1 MDEFTIHIPRERP
14 FSAVADLVVGGIA
27 ARHDVTL
34 DVLDD
39 LQLALD
45 TLLEHDEADERQV
58 GIVVLEQRVEGELEI
73 VQHVERDVVTG
84 RDSPHHEVCDGR
96 EGALSRDVD
105 RELFHLDRR
114 VVGGAQLVGEVAL
127 APGGRL
133 LAGANRLGPVA
144 MLSLIHI

>member
-45 TLLEHDEADERQV
+45 ALLEHDDADDGEV
-58 GIVVLEQRVEGELEI
+58 GIVVRVADETIEASVGPLAQKTAAALEEEAGDGVGLRRLLETTMDS
-73 VQHVERDVVTG
+73 VSLSKRD
-84 RDSPHHEVCDGR
+84 
-96 EGALSRDVD
+96 
-105 RELFHLDRR
+105 
-114 VVGGAQLVGEVAL
+114 GGAWVELRKGYLFVGTD
-127 APGGRL
+127 
-133 LAGANRLGPVA
+133 
-144 MLSLIHI
+144 S

>member
-45 TLLEHDEADERQV
+45 ALLEHDDADDGEV
-58 GIVVLEQRVEGELEI
+58 GIVLRVADDTIEASVGPLAPTTAAALEEEAGDGVGLRRLLETTMDS
-73 VQHVERDVVTG
+73 VTLSERD
-84 RDSPHHEVCDGR
+84 
-96 EGALSRDVD
+96 
-105 RELFHLDRR
+105 
-114 VVGGAQLVGEVAL
+114 GGAWVELRKGYAL
-127 APGGRL
+127 AGTET
-133 LAGANRLGPVA
+133 
-144 MLSLIHI
+144 